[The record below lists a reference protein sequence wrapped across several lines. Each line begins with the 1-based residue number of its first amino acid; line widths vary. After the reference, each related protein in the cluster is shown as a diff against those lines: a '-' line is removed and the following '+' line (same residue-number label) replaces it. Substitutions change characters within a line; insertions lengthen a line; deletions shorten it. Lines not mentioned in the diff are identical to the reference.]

1 MRENGVGNGDTT
13 RRSDV
18 YLNLYQKMDKNDR
31 LAAGNTLRQYE
42 RAYTQAF
49 ADAVK
54 KADPPKKKMGA
65 GQADP
70 VRGFGRNHKGVHRQF
85 ACVVRRLPCEKTVFG
100 QHTGYK
106 DIFFTPYSAEAP
118 Q

>member
-54 KADPPKKKMGA
+54 KADPQMGA

-85 ACVVRRLPCEKTVFG
+85 ACAVRRLPCEKTVFG

-106 DIFFTPYSAEAP
+106 DIIFTPYSAEAP

>member
-42 RAYTQAF
+42 RRRRN
-49 ADAVK
+49 K
-54 KADPPKKKMGA
+54 K
-65 GQADP
+65 
-70 VRGFGRNHKGVHRQF
+70 
-85 ACVVRRLPCEKTVFG
+85 
-100 QHTGYK
+100 
-106 DIFFTPYSAEAP
+106 
-118 Q
+118 

>member
-54 KADPPKKKMGA
+54 KADPPKKWEPGKPIPSGA
-65 GQADP
+65 LDGITRESIDNSLVQSGGSLVKKP
-70 VRGFGRNHKGVHRQF
+70 SSGST
-85 ACVVRRLPCEKTVFG
+85 L
-100 QHTGYK
+100 
-106 DIFFTPYSAEAP
+106 DIKI
-118 Q
+118 

>member
-54 KADPPKKKMGA
+54 KADPPKKWGPGKPIPSGA
-65 GQADP
+65 LDGITRESIDNSL
-70 VRGFGRNHKGVHRQF
+70 V
-85 ACVVRRLPCEKTVFG
+85 
-100 QHTGYK
+100 
-106 DIFFTPYSAEAP
+106 
-118 Q
+118 

>member
-42 RAYTQAF
+42 RAYTQVF

-54 KADPPKKKMGA
+54 KADPPQKKWEPGKPIPSGA
-65 GQADP
+65 LDGITRESIDNSL
-70 VRGFGRNHKGVHRQF
+70 V
-85 ACVVRRLPCEKTVFG
+85 
-100 QHTGYK
+100 
-106 DIFFTPYSAEAP
+106 
-118 Q
+118 